1 MREAGTDGFISKSE
15 YSSELLKVIYK
26 ALDEMEIL
34 RDGIENQEKMTGTSM
49 HTTAMSRQYCEFSPG
64 AHWQIQ
70 GANFRRSGNIVFR
83 GKHGGLSP

>member
-49 HTTAMSRQYCEFSPG
+49 HTTAMPLQ
-64 AHWQIQ
+64 
-70 GANFRRSGNIVFR
+70 
-83 GKHGGLSP
+83 